1 MTIVVNTQEA
11 KTHLSRLLAQVE
23 QGDEVVIARNGH
35 QVAKLV
41 ALTPAPARQLGFLP
55 LSLDDEE
62 TVALLAPLDTD
73 ELAWWE
79 GGHAPSA

>member
-11 KTHLSRLLAQVE
+11 KTNLSRLLAQVE
-23 QGDEVVIARNGH
+23 QGKEVVIARNGR

-41 ALTPAPARQLGFLP
+41 ALAPAPARQLGFLP
-55 LSLDDEE
+55 LSLSDEQ
-62 TVALLAPLDTD
+62 TTALLAPLDPE